1 MHIGPETRVADLA
14 TQHPATIRVFQRHGI
29 DFCCGGKRPLG
40 AVCGEQA
47 LRLADLTR
55 DLEEAV
61 SAAHEPGP
69 DWEHMPLADL
79 VGQIVDHYHRPL
91 DEELPRLDQMM
102 QKVLRVHGQRHAE
115 LELVAETF
123 GAIVADL
130 GPHMMKEE
138 RVLFPFIARLE
149 AGGAPGEPPVSSP
162 FGSIQSP
169 IGAMESE
176 HEVVG
181 EALVRLRGLTA
192 GFEAPADACNTFRGL
207 YHGFSELERELHEHI
222 HVENNILFPR
232 ALRLEGE
239 LLAAARGRG

>member
-29 DFCCGGKRPLG
+29 DFCCGGKRALG
-40 AVCGEQA
+40 EVCTEQK
-47 LRLADLTR
+47 LSLADLTR
-55 DLEEAV
+55 DLESAGSTAREA
-61 SAAHEPGP
+61 GP

-79 VGQIVDHYHRPL
+79 VAQIVDRYHRPL
-91 DEELPRLDQMM
+91 DEELPRLEQMT
-102 QKVLRVHGQRHAE
+102 QKVLHVHGERHAE
-115 LELVAETF
+115 LAQVALTF
-123 GAIVADL
+123 AAIVADL

-149 AGGAPGEPPVSSP
+149 AGGAPGGPPVSSP
-162 FGSIQSP
+162 FGSIQGP

-176 HEVVG
+176 HEAVG

-192 GFEAPADACNTFRGL
+192 GFQAPADACNTFRGL
-207 YHGFSELERELHEHI
+207 YHGFTELERDLHEHI

>member
-14 TQHPATIRVFQRHGI
+14 TQHPATIRIFQRHGI

-40 AVCGEQA
+40 EVCTEQK
-47 LRLADLTR
+47 LSLADLTR
-55 DLEEAV
+55 DLESAV
-61 SAAHEPGP
+61 STAREPGP
-69 DWEHMPLADL
+69 DWEQMPLADL
-79 VGQIVDHYHRPL
+79 VRHIVDRYHRPL

-102 QKVLRVHGQRHAE
+102 QKVLRVHGERHAE
-115 LELVAETF
+115 LTQVAGTF

-138 RVLFPFIARLE
+138 RVLFPFVARLE
-149 AGGAPGEPPVSSP
+149 SVRPSGEAPVRSP

-169 IGAMESE
+169 IGAMEAE
-176 HEVVG
+176 HEIVG
-181 EALVRLRGLTA
+181 EALVRLKDLTTA
-192 GFEAPADACNTFRGL
+192 FEAPADACNTFRGL
-207 YHGFSELERELHEHI
+207 YHGFVELERELHEHI

-232 ALRLEGE
+232 ALRLEAG